1 MSFYSPPKSNKKSK
15 LIDHILTATHIL
27 LNRYPAA
34 GLIIGGDKNDLDIA
48 PLIAGIP
55 RAQQIVNSSTI
66 NGRILDVII
75 TNMYQLYQVPV
86 VVPPVLPDDPNIGV
100 PRDHRREVGNP

>member
-1 MSFYSPPKSNKKSK
+1 MLRPKLSDNAIIKEIIVVSFYSPPKSNKKSK

-55 RAQQIVNSSTI
+55 RA
-66 NGRILDVII
+66 
-75 TNMYQLYQVPV
+75 
-86 VVPPVLPDDPNIGV
+86 
-100 PRDHRREVGNP
+100 